1 MKTVNVNTS
10 KPYDILLGEGHLN
23 TIGEELKKRH
33 DVCTVAIITD
43 TIVNPLYG
51 ETVKKSLENAGFEV
65 VLYEF
70 LAGEASKTLALV
82 GNICEFLAENE
93 LTRSDLVVA
102 LGGGVVGDISGFVSA
117 IYLRGISFVQIPTTL
132 LAAVDSSVGG
142 KTGADLPT
150 GKNLVGAFLQPIL
163 VLCDIKTLDTL
174 PEAVFAEGV
183 AEIIKYG
190 VLGNQELF
198 YQLENGLDKKD
209 LLDIVVTCV
218 SMKRDVVLEDEFDNG
233 KRQLL
238 NLGHTLGH
246 AVEQLSNFTIPHG
259 YCVSIGMYLITKIAE
274 DLGIARCGLSDEIK
288 KVLQNNKLP
297 IDFSYTPEEIAK
309 VSMKDKKRRGGTIS
323 FVFPEEIG
331 TCIIQKIEINKVE
344 ALIEAANN
352 RG

>member
-10 KPYDILLGEGHLN
+10 KPYDILIGEGHLS
-23 TIGEELKKRH
+23 TIGEEMKKVH
-33 DVCTVAIITD
+33 KPCKVAIITD

-51 ETVKKSLENAGFEV
+51 EIVKKSIESAGFEV
-65 VLYEF
+65 VVYEF
-70 LAGEASKTLALV
+70 LAGEISKTMELV
-82 GNICEFLAENE
+82 GNICEFLAEEE
-93 LTRSDLVVA
+93 LTRSDLIVA

-142 KTGADLPT
+142 KTGADLRA

-174 PEAVFAEGV
+174 PETTFAEGV

-198 YQLENGLDKKD
+198 YQLENGLDKNE
-209 LLDIVVTCV
+209 LADIIETCV

-246 AVEQLSNFTIPHG
+246 SIEQLSNFTIPHG
-259 YCVSIGMYLITKIAE
+259 YGVSMGMYLITKIAE
-274 DLGIARCGLSDEIK
+274 DMGIARCGLSDDIK
-288 KVLQNNKLP
+288 KVLQKNHLP
-297 IDFSYTPEEIAK
+297 VEISYAPDAIAK
-309 VSMKDKKRRGGTIS
+309 GSMKDKKRRGGSIS

-331 TCIIQKIEINKVE
+331 SCIIQKIEVDKVKNLIVE
-344 ALIEAANN
+344 AMN